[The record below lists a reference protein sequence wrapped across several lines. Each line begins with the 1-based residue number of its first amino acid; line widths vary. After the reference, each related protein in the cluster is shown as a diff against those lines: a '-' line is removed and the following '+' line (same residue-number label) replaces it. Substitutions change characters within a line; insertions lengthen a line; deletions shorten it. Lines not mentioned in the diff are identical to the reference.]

1 MATITGTTATYGVGS
16 AGGNREDLE
25 DKIWDL
31 FPDDTYVI
39 SNIDKVKASAT
50 YHEWLADSLVA
61 AGSNI
66 NLEGNDGS
74 FSSIVSPARYG
85 NYTQIFKK
93 EFLVSGTQEVVGKA
107 GRRTE
112 TARQLVKQMR
122 ELKNDVEYAVVRNQ
136 AATAGSY
143 TVGRSLGSIES
154 WIGATAPS
162 ATTATQIVLATAA
175 ADGHVTAELASGT
188 PGVAPTDA
196 PAGSTGAFTV
206 ASLRLALQGAWEDGG
221 NTDIILC
228 AAGVKDAINDFSGIA
243 QRQVDV
249 GRGSQASI
257 TGAADLYVSNYGTHR
272 VVLHRHVRSNVCL
285 CLDTSMWALATLRGF
300 QMQKLAK
307 TGDAEKSS
315 LLYEGTLVSRN
326 WEANSKVVGIT

>member
-1 MATITGTTATYGVGS
+1 MAALTGTTQTYGVGS
-16 AGGNREDLE
+16 GGGNREDLE

-31 FPDDTYVI
+31 FPDDTYLL
-39 SNIDKVKASAT
+39 SNLDKVSASST
-50 YHEWLADSLVA
+50 YHEWLGDTLVA
-61 AGSNI
+61 AGTNAHR
-66 NLEGNDGS
+66 EGNDGE
-74 FSSIVSPARYG
+74 FSSVVSPVRYG

-93 EFLVSGTQEVVGKA
+93 EFIISGTQEVVAKA

-122 ELKNDVEYAVVRNQ
+122 ELKNDVEWALVRNQ
-136 AATAGSY
+136 AAEAGGAASAR
-143 TVGRSLGSIES
+143 TLGSIES

-162 ATTATQIVLATAA
+162 ATAATQIVLATVA
-175 ADGHVTAELASGT
+175 ADGHVTPELASGAPT
-188 PGVAPTDA
+188 VAPTDA

-221 NTDIILC
+221 TTDIIVAN
-228 AAGVKDAINDFSGIA
+228 AAVKNAINDFSGIA

-249 GRGSQASI
+249 GRTQQASI
-257 TGAADLYVSNYGTHR
+257 TGAADIYVSNYGVHK
-272 VVLHRHVRSNVCL
+272 VVLHRHARSNVCL
-285 CLDTSMWALATLRGF
+285 CLDTSMWAIAQLRPF

-315 LLYEGTLVSRN
+315 ILAELTLVSRN
-326 WEANSKVVGIT
+326 YRANSKVVGIT